1 MSSRLTDAIDELL
14 PQTQCRRC
22 GYPSCRDYADAL
34 ARGHTAINRCPP
46 GGEATID
53 ELAKLLEVRVL
64 PLDPSC
70 GAAGPLRVALI
81 DERWC
86 IGCTI
91 CLKVCPVDA
100 IVGAAK
106 LMHTVLAA
114 ECTGCELCVQPCPTD
129 CIEMREVARHPQ
141 RDQLG
146 LQWTTVRANLAR
158 RRFRDRHDRLMRLKE
173 ERSAQAA
180 RASLRR
186 ASQAA
191 KKLAIDAAVARVR
204 GSQRADTAEGG
215 DESNKTG

>member
-1 MSSRLTDAIDELL
+1 MSSRLTDAIDDLL

-34 ARGHTAINRCPP
+34 ARGHTEINRCPP
-46 GGEATID
+46 GGETTID
-53 ELAKLLEVRVL
+53 ELAKLLEVPVI

-70 GAAGPLRVALI
+70 GAAGPLTVALI

-106 LMHTVLAA
+106 LMHTVLAV

-129 CIEMREVARHPQ
+129 CIEMREVAWHPQ

-146 LQWTTVRANLAR
+146 SEWTTTRANLAR
-158 RRFRDRHDRLMRLKE
+158 RRFRDRHDRLMPLKE

-191 KKLAIDAAVARVR
+191 KKRAIDAAVARVR
-204 GSQRADTAEGG
+204 GSQRAVTPEGN